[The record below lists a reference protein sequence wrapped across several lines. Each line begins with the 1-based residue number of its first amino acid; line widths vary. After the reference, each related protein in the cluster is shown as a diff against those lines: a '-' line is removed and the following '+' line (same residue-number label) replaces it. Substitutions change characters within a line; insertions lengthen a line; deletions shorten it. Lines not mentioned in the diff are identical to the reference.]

1 MSFED
6 VVVVIPGITGSVLE
20 KPDGERWA
28 LTGSAVARAI
38 RSLGTSVFDLR
49 LTDDD
54 PSLAAAPDGVV
65 PTGLLDD
72 VHILPGLWRVDGYGA
87 LEKRLRRRLKLVPGE
102 NLRTFPYDWRRDNR
116 AASRR
121 LAQESRIWLDE
132 QRARGATDP
141 KLILVCHSM
150 GGLVARY
157 FLECLDGWRSTRR
170 LVTFGTPY
178 RGSLKAVDGLTNGVR
193 KSFIELTPVTEMLRS
208 FPSVHQLLPIYP
220 CIDDASGELQRVH
233 ELVGGLPGA
242 DPTFVADAAAFH
254 REIATAQTA
263 NDLLDEYHDD
273 GYSIHPVVGIEQ
285 ATQQSGR
292 IVGDRIE
299 MIDAH
304 AGRDLKGD
312 GTVPYVSSFPQEW
325 RDAADATFVA
335 TKHASMHNRP
345 DGLAQVEGILRGSD
359 VDLSAFRDAS
369 DNWVALDN
377 DDLYP
382 TGDLELTVRT
392 SGISPPRVSL
402 GSLDEAA
409 PIAGEVRSS
418 SSEANGTVHQLV
430 FPHVGVG
437 AWRLEAETTEA
448 RASDSLLVVER
459 S

>member
-28 LTGSAVARAI
+28 LTGSAVAKAI

-49 LTDDD
+49 LADDD
-54 PSLAAAPDGVV
+54 AQLPHAPDGVRA
-65 PTGLLDD
+65 TALLDD
-72 VHILPGLWRVDGYGA
+72 LHILPGLWRVDGYGA

-102 NLRTFPYDWRRDNR
+102 NLHTFPYDWRRDNR

-121 LAQESRIWLDE
+121 LAAESQVWLDQ
-132 QRARGATDP
+132 QRARGAADP

-157 FLECLDGWRSTRR
+157 FLECLGGWQHTRR

-193 KSFIELTPVTEMLRS
+193 KSFIELGPVTEMLRS

-220 CIDDASGELQRVH
+220 CLDDGSGALRRVRELP
-233 ELVGGLPGA
+233 GGLPGA
-242 DPTFVADAAAFH
+242 DPDLVADATAFH
-254 REIATAQTA
+254 DEIVAAQQA
-263 NDLLDEYHDD
+263 NDGLDEYHDS

-292 IVGDRIE
+292 LDGTRIE
-299 MIDAH
+299 MIERHD
-304 AGRDLKGD
+304 GRDLKGD

-325 RDAADATFVA
+325 VDAADAMFVA

-345 DGLAQVEGILRGSD
+345 DGLAQVEGILRGSS
-359 VDLSAFRDAS
+359 VDLTAFRDAAAH
-369 DNWVALDN
+369 WVALDN
-377 DDLYP
+377 DDLYAV
-382 TGDLELTVRT
+382 GDLEITVRT
-392 SGISPPRVSL
+392 SGATAPVLSMA
-402 GSLDEAA
+402 SLDDTAA
-409 PIAGEVRSS
+409 PITGNVQSS
-418 SSEANGTVHQLV
+418 SSDEAGASHRCIFANV
-430 FPHVGVG
+430 PAG
-437 AWRLEAETTEA
+437 AWRLEAETAEA
-448 RASDSLLVVER
+448 RISDSLLVIE
-459 S
+459 